1 MGYYLKVYK
10 DYLENDGIVRSDY
23 DHFVTDDYDLLMK
36 VYEII
41 EKHYSNVEG
50 YRWYIEIVYYDF
62 NHNKSILLHKEGGE
76 L

>member
-23 DHFVTDDYDLLMK
+23 DYFDTDDYDLLMK

-62 NHNKSILLHKEGGE
+62 NRNKSILLHKEGGE

>member
-41 EKHYSNVEG
+41 EKTLFKC
-50 YRWYIEIVYYDF
+50 RR
-62 NHNKSILLHKEGGE
+62 L
-76 L
+76 